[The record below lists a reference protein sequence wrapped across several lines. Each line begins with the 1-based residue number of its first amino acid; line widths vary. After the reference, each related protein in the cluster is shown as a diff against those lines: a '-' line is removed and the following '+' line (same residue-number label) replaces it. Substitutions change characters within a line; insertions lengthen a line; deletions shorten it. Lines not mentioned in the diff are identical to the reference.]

1 MRIELVSP
9 ETITY
14 SGEADFVLARTRGG
28 GDIAFQPGH
37 VPFVGSLEVCKV
49 EILTSDGGREAF
61 AVHGGFIQIAEDKV
75 TILSDVSE
83 HVDEIDV
90 ARAER
95 ARDRAQAALT
105 EDEADTDAAAALAR
119 SLTRLRTAG
128 SDDAAPV

>member
-1 MRIELVSP
+1 VQIELVSP

-49 EILTSDGGREAF
+49 EILTGDGGREAF
-61 AVHGGFIQIAEDKV
+61 AVHGGFIQVANDKV

-83 HVDEIDV
+83 HVDEIDLG
-90 ARAER
+90 RAQA
-95 ARDRAQAALT
+95 ARDRAEAALA
-105 EDEADTDAAAALAR
+105 EDEADAEAVAALAR
-119 SLTRLRTAG
+119 SLVRLRTAAG
-128 SDDAAPV
+128 EEVV

>member
-1 MRIELVSP
+1 MQIELVSP

-49 EILTSDGGREAF
+49 EILTADGGREAF
-61 AVHGGFIQIAEDKV
+61 AVHGGFIQVANDKV

-83 HVDEIDV
+83 HVDEIDLV
-90 ARAER
+90 RAQA
-95 ARDRAQAALT
+95 ARDRAEAALA
-105 EDEADTDAAAALAR
+105 EDEADAEAAAALAR
-119 SLTRLRTAG
+119 SLVRLRTAG
-128 SDDAAPV
+128 GEEAV

>member
-1 MRIELVSP
+1 MQIELVSP

-37 VPFVGSLEVCKV
+37 VPFVGSLEICKV

-61 AVHGGFIQIAEDKV
+61 AVHGGFIQVANDKV
-75 TILSDVSE
+75 TVLSDVSE

-90 ARAER
+90 GRAQA
-95 ARDRAQAALT
+95 ARDRARAAL
-105 EDEADTDAAAALAR
+105 EADEADTEATAALER
-119 SLTRLRTAG
+119 SLVRLRTAVG
-128 SDDAAPV
+128 EEAVT

>member
-1 MRIELVSP
+1 MQIELVSP

-49 EILTSDGGREAF
+49 EILTSDGGREVF
-61 AVHGGFIQIAEDKV
+61 AVHGGFLQVAGDKV

-83 HVDEIDV
+83 HADEIDV
-90 ARAER
+90 RRAQA
-95 ARDRAQAALT
+95 ARDRAEATLA
-105 EDEADTDAAAALAR
+105 EDEADAEAVAALAR
-119 SLTRLRTAG
+119 SLVRLRAAG
-128 SDDAAPV
+128 GDETPV

>member
-1 MRIELVSP
+1 MQIELVSP

-61 AVHGGFIQIAEDKV
+61 AVHGGFIQVAGDKV

-90 ARAER
+90 GRAQA
-95 ARDRAQAALT
+95 ARDRARAAL
-105 EDEADTDAAAALAR
+105 EADEADAEATAALER
-119 SLTRLRTAG
+119 SLVRLRTAVG
-128 SDDAAPV
+128 EEAVT

>member
-1 MRIELVSP
+1 VQIELVSP

-49 EILTSDGGREAF
+49 EILTGDGGREVF
-61 AVHGGFIQIAEDKV
+61 AVHGGFIQVANDKV

-90 ARAER
+90 NRAQT
-95 ARDRAQAALT
+95 ARDRAQAALA
-105 EDEADTDAAAALAR
+105 EDEADAEAAAALAR
-119 SLTRLRTAG
+119 SLVRLRTAG
-128 SDDAAPV
+128 GDDAPV

>member
-1 MRIELVSP
+1 MQIELVSP

-37 VPFVGSLEVCKV
+37 VPFVGSLEICKV

-61 AVHGGFIQIAEDKV
+61 AVHGGFIQVANDKV
-75 TILSDVSE
+75 TVLSDVSE

-90 ARAER
+90 GRAQA
-95 ARDRAQAALT
+95 ARDRARAAL
-105 EDEADTDAAAALAR
+105 EADEADAEATAALER
-119 SLTRLRTAG
+119 SLVRLRSAVGEEAVT
-128 SDDAAPV
+128 

>member
-1 MRIELVSP
+1 MQIELVSP

-37 VPFVGSLEVCKV
+37 VPFVGSLEICKV

-61 AVHGGFIQIAEDKV
+61 AVHGGFIQVANDKV
-75 TILSDVSE
+75 TVLSDVSE

-90 ARAER
+90 GRAQA
-95 ARDRAQAALT
+95 ARDRARAAL
-105 EDEADTDAAAALAR
+105 EADEADAEATAALER
-119 SLTRLRTAG
+119 SLVRLRTAVVEE
-128 SDDAAPV
+128 AVT

>member
-1 MRIELVSP
+1 MQIELVSP

-37 VPFVGSLEVCKV
+37 VPFVGSLEICKV

-61 AVHGGFIQIAEDKV
+61 AVHGGFIQVANDKV
-75 TILSDVSE
+75 TVLSDVSE

-90 ARAER
+90 GRAQA
-95 ARDRAQAALT
+95 ARDRARAAL
-105 EDEADTDAAAALAR
+105 EADEADAEATAALER
-119 SLTRLRTAG
+119 SLVRLRTAVG
-128 SDDAAPV
+128 EEAVT